1 MQLARRTENGRM
13 PEAYMVTK
21 MRCGPD
27 SGINPMRTARR
38 IIIQTLPR
46 IQVSMSI
53 YMDRMPNRANTPKVQ
68 AKIVGR

>member
-21 MRCGPD
+21 MRCGPY
-27 SGINPMRTARR
+27 SGIKPMRTARR
-38 IIIQTLPR
+38 IMIQTLPR
-46 IQVSMSI
+46 IQVSTSI